1 MNTPCE
7 HKRMLVSR
15 VGHAAARVVGRAV
28 AAGRFGAGTRQMSSL
43 EGTKTL
49 QV

>member
-1 MNTPCE
+1 MFTSSTAQ
-7 HKRMLVSR
+7 KMLARM
-15 VGHAAARVVGRAV
+15 GCAAARVVGRAA

>member
-1 MNTPCE
+1 MLAS
-7 HKRMLVSR
+7 RMCR
-15 VGHAAARVVGRAV
+15 AAARVVGRA
-28 AAGRFGAGTRQMSSL
+28 AAAGPGRFGAGTRQMSSL